1 VLACQACP
9 RLPSG
14 IREKLREDKLEDCR
28 NDRKAAASEQM
39 LWRFPMAFSPVC
51 VAEMKRILSFL
62 TEPGVCSAFKKQ
74 RLPPAVIKKRER
86 KSCLSAGDM

>member
-1 VLACQACP
+1 
-9 RLPSG
+9 
-14 IREKLREDKLEDCR
+14 
-28 NDRKAAASEQM
+28 
-39 LWRFPMAFSPVC
+39 MAFSPVC